1 MADPQGLPAAITEQ
15 TQRLNEL
22 RLSEVQDPVA
32 IDEAKKKL
40 SELKKALGDLKRGA
54 AGPKEDIKK
63 RERLLLKT
71 AKASLI
77 VLISDSRSNRVGPCR
92 ELGTSD
98 PRKWRFVSTLKMW
111 SENASSAM
119 EGHAS
124 IHPFSR
130 GKMSSPIN
138 MEKTRSSFST

>member
-1 MADPQGLPAAITEQ
+1 MAEPQALSAAIAEQ
-15 TQRLNEL
+15 TQRLNDL
-22 RLSEVQDPVA
+22 RLSKVQDQAAV
-32 IDEAKKKL
+32 DEAKKKL
-40 SELKKALGDLKRGA
+40 SELKKTLGELKRGA

-71 AKASLI
+71 AKVCLI
-77 VLISDSRSNRVGPCR
+77 VLLINPRSNRDGTCR
-92 ELGTSD
+92 ELGISD
-98 PRKWRFVSTLKMW
+98 RRKWRFVSTSKMW
-111 SENASSAM
+111 SKIASSAM

-130 GKMSSPIN
+130 GKMSLPIN